1 MSYVWIGMFISYQ
14 GEWEIDKSKV
24 LYFNNIIMAKVRIE
38 SIKVKN
44 YRSFWPTEQEFI
56 FPDGNF
62 KRPIAIIGY
71 NNCGKTNLMNV
82 LKYWLYESVREETF
96 ELKDFHQISRE
107 NPPFIELEFVWVGL
121 NDEKIQDNVPYK
133 NTVKINVTN
142 KTIISVDDYCNASC
156 YQGKFFS
163 KKWSIKQEAPI
174 YYINFHNI
182 KEEIS
187 TQKTSRGNL
196 KSFLAKHIKK
206 LVDSD
211 KVMKAR
217 KEDFQISIREASK
230 RVLEWEETET
240 AENKKGKSNLFKFIE
255 KIKEYYNQN
264 LRNNAIEIDFS
275 LPEYEDIFLQMIFK
289 IGLNGS
295 SEKMVPID
303 HFWDGYISMFVMAV
317 IQAIAEENS
326 ADKSLFLFEEP
337 ESFLHENHQ
346 EYFYKAVLCKLA
358 EKWHQVIYTT
368 HSARMVDMFDTKGI
382 IRLEMDENNQTIKK
396 YNKPDQDWSFWNTR
410 DSKKQGAPLPD
421 YNPFIKTIEPN
432 LNKILFS
439 KKVILVE
446 GPNDLLV
453 YKYVIKKKVEEYV
466 QNKSEILNK
475 EEYAETYL
483 NYENIVIIPH
493 HWKST
498 AIYLIDLCKHFWID
512 YFVINDW
519 DLEEVAYEQIND
531 NSIISLDVLHSQSF
545 YTSLDTTSSEVL
557 EEVKKKNK
565 SIKSQI
571 TNNFNL
577 LKAAGEE
584 NIHFNIPKLEV
595 LLGYNSNDKDPIK
608 IYQKITS
615 SDFQISGNLFPQS
628 LASFLW
634 VNETSVENNGSV
646 PQENDDLPF

>member
-1 MSYVWIGMFISYQ
+1 
-14 GEWEIDKSKV
+14 
-24 LYFNNIIMAKVRIE
+24 MAKVRIK

-56 FPDGNF
+56 FPDENF

-71 NNCGKTNLMNV
+71 NNCGKTNLMNSI
-82 LKYWLYESVREETF
+82 LFWIGQKFLREDTF
-96 ELKDFHQISRE
+96 DLNDFHNRDWNNI
-107 NPPFIELEFVWVGL
+107 PYIETNIQADVVWH
-121 NDEKIQDNVPYK
+121 NDRWYDITMNG
-133 NTVKINVTN
+133 IH
-142 KTIISVDDYCNASC
+142 KTSIKVQSNQIISAKIDSSFFGMD
-156 YQGKFFS
+156 KFYN
-163 KKWSIKQEAPI
+163 I
-174 YYINFHNI
+174 YYINFHKI
-182 KEEIS
+182 KDEIS
-187 TQKTSRGNL
+187 TQKTSWGNL
-196 KSFLAKHIKK
+196 KSFLGKHIKK
-206 LVDSD
+206 IVDEDSI
-211 KVMKAR
+211 MKAR
-217 KEDFQISIREASK
+217 QEDFQEEIKNASK
-230 RVLEWEETET
+230 DVLLWKEDETDQ
-240 AENKKGKSNLFKFIE
+240 NKRWKSKLSLFIE

-289 IGLNGS
+289 IGLNGN
-295 SEKMVPID
+295 SEKMVPIA

-326 ADKSLFLFEEP
+326 EDKALFLFEEP

-368 HSARMVDMFDTKGI
+368 HSARMIDMFDTKGI
-382 IRLEMDENNQTIKK
+382 IRLEMDKNNQTIKK
-396 YNKPDQDWSFWNTR
+396 YNEPQEDCAFWNAY
-410 DSKKQGAPLPD
+410 DSEGNIIPKND
-421 YNPFIKTIEPN
+421 YNTFIKTIEPN

-446 GPNDLLV
+446 WPNDLLV
-453 YKYVIKKKVEEYV
+453 YKHVIKKKVEEYI
-466 QNKSEILNK
+466 QNKPEISNK

-498 AIYLIDLCKHFWID
+498 ALYLIELCKHFWID

-519 DLEEVAYEQIND
+519 DLEEVAYEQISN
-531 NSIISLDVLHSQSF
+531 NSINSLEELHSQVF
-545 YTSLDTTSSEVL
+545 YTSLDTTSSEVS
-557 EEVKKKNK
+557 EEIKKKNK

-577 LKAAGEE
+577 LKKAGEE

-608 IYQKITS
+608 IYQKIKS
-615 SDFQISGNLFPQS
+615 SDFQISGNLFPKS
-628 LASFLW
+628 LASFLGL
-634 VNETSVENNGSV
+634 NEIDTENNESV
-646 PQENDDLPF
+646 AQENDDLPF

>member
-1 MSYVWIGMFISYQ
+1 
-14 GEWEIDKSKV
+14 
-24 LYFNNIIMAKVRIE
+24 MAKIRIK

-56 FPDGNF
+56 FPDENF

-71 NNCGKTNLMNV
+71 NNCGKTNLMNLLLYATQVNYLWKDSIEIDDFHNREIDNEPEFFVELDSSVEKKYDGKAAV
-82 LKYWLYESVREETF
+82 LKG
-96 ELKDFHQISRE
+96 FHKLEVKVDGSE
-107 NPPFIELEFVWVGL
+107 IEWS
-121 NDEKIQDNVPYK
+121 KIQSL
-133 NTVKINVTN
+133 NTLNLLPNWKPDENWQAFWAGR
-142 KTIISVDDYCNASC
+142 Y
-156 YQGKFFS
+156 F
-163 KKWSIKQEAPI
+163 PI
-174 YYINFHNI
+174 YAINFHKI
-182 KEEIS
+182 KDEIS
-187 TQKTSRGNL
+187 TQKTSWGNL

-211 KVMKAR
+211 EIMLERKDVFKSEIKAASQKVLR
-217 KEDFQISIREASK
+217 WEGDNEYSK
-230 RVLEWEETET
+230 LENFVERI
-240 AENKKGKSNLFKFIE
+240 KKN
-255 KIKEYYNQN
+255 YNQN
-264 LRNNAIEIDFS
+264 LRDNVIDIDFS

-289 IGLNGS
+289 IGLNGN

-303 HFWDGYISMFVMAV
+303 HFWDGYISMFVMAI

-326 ADKSLFLFEEP
+326 EDKALFLFEEP

-368 HSARMVDMFDTKGI
+368 HSARMIDMFDTKGI
-382 IRLEMDENNQTIKK
+382 IRLEMDKNNQTIKK
-396 YNKPDQDWSFWNTR
+396 YNKPEQDCTFWSAY
-410 DSKKQGAPLPD
+410 DSGGSIIPKDD
-421 YNPFIKTIEPN
+421 YNTFIKTIEPN

-446 GPNDLLV
+446 WPNDLLV
-453 YKYVIKKKVEEYV
+453 YKYVIKEKVKEYI
-466 QNKSEILNK
+466 QNSPEILNK

-483 NYENIVIIPH
+483 NYENIVVIPH

-519 DLEEVAYEQIND
+519 DLEEVAYEQISD
-531 NSIISLDVLHSQSF
+531 NSIDSLEELHSQVF
-545 YTSLDTTSSEVL
+545 YTYLDTTSSEVS
-557 EEVKKKNK
+557 EEIKKKNK

-577 LKAAGEE
+577 LKKAGKE

-608 IYQKITS
+608 IYQKIKS

-628 LASFLW
+628 LASFLGL
-634 VNETSVENNGSV
+634 NEIDTENNESV
-646 PQENDDLPF
+646 AQENDDLPF

>member
-1 MSYVWIGMFISYQ
+1 
-14 GEWEIDKSKV
+14 
-24 LYFNNIIMAKVRIE
+24 MAKVRIK

-56 FPDGNF
+56 FPDENF
-62 KRPIAIIGY
+62 KRPIAIIWY
-71 NNCGKTNLMNV
+71 NNCGKSNLMN
-82 LKYWLYESVREETF
+82 LLLYATQINYLWKDSIAIN
-96 ELKDFHQISRE
+96 DFHNRDINNKPYFLVELDGS
-107 NPPFIELEFVWVGL
+107 IERKYDGKEANLNGFHQLSIQVDGEEIEGSTINSFKNDILEDG
-121 NDEKIQDNVPYK
+121 NK
-133 NTVKINVTN
+133 NRQAFGAGR
-142 KTIISVDDYCNASC
+142 Y
-156 YQGKFFS
+156 F
-163 KKWSIKQEAPI
+163 PI
-174 YYINFHNI
+174 YAINFHKI
-182 KEEIS
+182 KDEIS
-187 TQKTSRGNL
+187 TQKTSWGNL

-211 KVMKAR
+211 EIMLERKDVFKSEIKAVSQKVLR
-217 KEDFQISIREASK
+217 WEGDNEYSK
-230 RVLEWEETET
+230 LE
-240 AENKKGKSNLFKFIE
+240 KFIE
-255 KIKEYYNQN
+255 RIKKNYNQN

-289 IGLNGS
+289 IGLNGN

-317 IQAIAEENS
+317 IQAIAEENTE
-326 ADKSLFLFEEP
+326 DKALFLFEEP

-368 HSARMVDMFDTKGI
+368 HSARMIDMFDTKGI

-396 YNKPDQDWSFWNTR
+396 YNKPDQDCAFWNAY
-410 DSKKQGAPLPD
+410 DSDDSEDSEDSEEQEEQEEQEVPLAD
-421 YNPFIKTIEPN
+421 YNTFIKTIEPN

-453 YKYVIKKKVEEYV
+453 YKYIIKKKVEEYV
-466 QNKSEILNK
+466 QNKPEILNK

-498 AIYLIDLCKHFWID
+498 ALYLIELCKHFWID

-519 DLEEVAYEQIND
+519 DLLDINRSD
-531 NSIISLDVLHSQSF
+531 IENIANISELHVKDF
-545 YTSLDTTSSEVL
+545 YANAGR
-557 EEVKKKNK
+557 VKKG
-565 SIKSQI
+565 QI
-571 TNNFNL
+571 TINFKL
-577 LKAAGEE
+577 LKSSQGK
-584 NIHFNIPKLEV
+584 IHFNLPKLEWV
-595 LLGYNSNDKDPIK
+595 IGYDQDDKDPIK
-608 IYQKITS
+608 IYQRIKS

>member
-1 MSYVWIGMFISYQ
+1 MRRLEWLSYVWIGIFISYQ

-24 LYFNNIIMAKVRIE
+24 LYFNNIIMTKVRIK

-56 FPDGNF
+56 FPDENF

-71 NNCGKTNLMNV
+71 NNCGKTNLMN
-82 LKYWLYESVREETF
+82 LLLYATQVSYLWKDSIEID
-96 ELKDFHQISRE
+96 DFHNRE
-107 NPPFIELEFVWVGL
+107 IDNKPEFLVELDSSVEKKYDGKSAVLNGFHKLEVKVDGSEIEWS
-121 NDEKIQDNVPYK
+121 KIQSL
-133 NTVKINVTN
+133 NTLNLLPNWKPDENWQAFGAGR
-142 KTIISVDDYCNASC
+142 Y
-156 YQGKFFS
+156 F
-163 KKWSIKQEAPI
+163 PI
-174 YYINFHNI
+174 YAINFHKI
-182 KEEIS
+182 KDEIS
-187 TQKTSRGNL
+187 TQKTSWGNL

-206 LVDSD
+206 LVDND

-217 KEDFQISIREASK
+217 QEDFQISIREASK

-240 AENKKGKSNLFKFIE
+240 VENKKGKSNLFKFIE

-289 IGLNGS
+289 IGLNGN
-295 SEKMVPID
+295 SEKMVPIA

-326 ADKSLFLFEEP
+326 EDKALFLFEEP

-368 HSARMVDMFDTKGI
+368 HSARMIDMFDTKGI
-382 IRLEMDENNQTIKK
+382 IRLEMDKDNQTIKK
-396 YNKPDQDWSFWNTR
+396 YNKPDQDCAFWNAY
-410 DSKKQGAPLPD
+410 DSEEQEVPLAD
-421 YNPFIKTIEPN
+421 YNTFIKTIEPN

-453 YKYVIKKKVEEYV
+453 YKYIIKKKVEEYV
-466 QNKSEILNK
+466 QNKHEILNK

-498 AIYLIDLCKHFWID
+498 VLYLIELCKHFWID

-519 DLEEVAYEQIND
+519 DLLDINRSD
-531 NSIISLDVLHSQSF
+531 IENIANIPELHVKDF
-545 YTSLDTTSSEVL
+545 YANAGS
-557 EEVKKKNK
+557 VKKG
-565 SIKSQI
+565 QI
-571 TNNFNL
+571 TINFKL
-577 LKAAGEE
+577 LKSSQGK
-584 NIHFNIPKLEV
+584 IHFNLPKLEWV
-595 LLGYNSNDKDPIK
+595 IGYDQDDKDPIK
-608 IYQKITS
+608 IYQRIKS

-634 VNETSVENNGSV
+634 VNETSIENNGSV

>member
-1 MSYVWIGMFISYQ
+1 
-14 GEWEIDKSKV
+14 
-24 LYFNNIIMAKVRIE
+24 MAKIRIK

-44 YRSFWPTEQEFI
+44 YRSFWPTEQEFV
-56 FPDGNF
+56 FPDENF
-62 KRPIAIIGY
+62 KRPVAIIGY

-96 ELKDFHQISRE
+96 ELKDFHQISRK

-121 NDEKIQDNVPYK
+121 DDEKIHDNISYK

-142 KTIISVDDYCNASC
+142 KTIISVDDYCNASF
-156 YQGKFFS
+156 YQGKYFS
-163 KKWSIKQEAPI
+163 KKWSIKQGAPI

-187 TQKTSRGNL
+187 TQKTSWGNL
-196 KSFLAKHIKK
+196 KSFLGKHIKK
-206 LVDSD
+206 IVDEDSI
-211 KVMKAR
+211 MKAR
-217 KEDFQISIREASK
+217 QEDFQEEIKNASK
-230 RVLEWEETET
+230 DVLLWKENETDQ
-240 AENKKGKSNLFKFIE
+240 NKRWKSKLSLFIE

-264 LRNNAIEIDFS
+264 LRDNAIDIDFS

-289 IGLNGS
+289 IGLNGN

-317 IQAIAEENS
+317 IQAIAEENIE
-326 ADKSLFLFEEP
+326 DKALFLFEEP

-382 IRLEMDENNQTIKK
+382 IRLEMDKNNQTIKK
-396 YNKPDQDWSFWNTR
+396 YNKSEEDCAFGNIY
-410 DSKKQGAPLPD
+410 DSEEQEVPLAD
-421 YNPFIKTIEPN
+421 YNTFIKTIEPN

-446 GPNDLLV
+446 WPNDLLV
-453 YKYVIKKKVEEYV
+453 YKYVIKKKVEEYI
-466 QNKSEILNK
+466 QNKPAVLNK

-498 AIYLIDLCKHFWID
+498 AIYLIKLCQHFWID

-519 DLEEVAYEQIND
+519 DLEEVTYEQISD
-531 NSIISLDVLHSQSF
+531 NSINSLEGLHSQVF
-545 YTSLDTTSSEVL
+545 YTSLDTTSSEVS

-595 LLGYNSNDKDPIK
+595 LIGYNSNDKDPIK
-608 IYQKITS
+608 IYKTIS
-615 SDFQISGNLFPQS
+615 SDFQVSRDLFPES
-628 LASFLW
+628 LASFLGL
-634 VNETSVENNGSV
+634 NGTSVVNGESA

>member
-1 MSYVWIGMFISYQ
+1 
-14 GEWEIDKSKV
+14 
-24 LYFNNIIMAKVRIE
+24 MAKVRIK

-56 FPDGNF
+56 FPDENF
-62 KRPIAIIGY
+62 KRPIAIIWY
-71 NNCGKTNLMNV
+71 NNCGKSNLMN
-82 LKYWLYESVREETF
+82 LLLYATQVNYLWKDSIAIN
-96 ELKDFHQISRE
+96 DFHNRDINNKPYFLVELDGS
-107 NPPFIELEFVWVGL
+107 IERKYDGKEAILKGFHQLSIQVDGEEIEGSTINSFKNHILEDA
-121 NDEKIQDNVPYK
+121 NK
-133 NTVKINVTN
+133 NRQAFGAGR
-142 KTIISVDDYCNASC
+142 Y
-156 YQGKFFS
+156 F
-163 KKWSIKQEAPI
+163 PI
-174 YYINFHNI
+174 YAINFHKI
-182 KEEIS
+182 KDEIS
-187 TQKTSRGNL
+187 TQKTSWGNL

-206 LVDSD
+206 IVDSD
-211 KVMKAR
+211 EIMLER
-217 KEDFQISIREASK
+217 KD
-230 RVLEWEETET
+230 
-240 AENKKGKSNLFKFIE
+240 LFKAEIKDASQKVLRWETGNQHSKLENFIE
-255 KIKEYYNQN
+255 RIKKNYNQN

-289 IGLNGS
+289 IGLNGN

-317 IQAIAEENS
+317 IQAIAEENTE
-326 ADKSLFLFEEP
+326 DKALFLFEEP

-358 EKWHQVIYTT
+358 EEWHQVIYTT
-368 HSARMVDMFDTKGI
+368 HSARMIDIFDTKGI
-382 IRLEMDENNQTIKK
+382 IRLEMNENNQTIKK
-396 YNKPDQDWSFWNTR
+396 YNQPKQDCAFWNAY
-410 DSKKQGAPLPD
+410 DSEGNIIPKND
-421 YNPFIKTIEPN
+421 YNTFIKTIEPN

-446 GPNDLLV
+446 WPNDLLV
-453 YKYVIKKKVEEYV
+453 YKYVIKEKVEEYI
-466 QNKSEILNK
+466 QNSPEILNK

-483 NYENIVIIPH
+483 NYENIVVIPH

-519 DLEEVAYEQIND
+519 DLEEVAYEQISD
-531 NSIISLDVLHSQSF
+531 NSIDSLEELHSQGF
-545 YTSLDTTSSEVL
+545 YTSLDTTSSEVS
-557 EEVKKKNK
+557 EEIKKKNK

-577 LKAAGEE
+577 LKKAGKE

-608 IYQKITS
+608 IYQKIKS

-628 LASFLW
+628 LASFLGLNKIDTQN
-634 VNETSVENNGSV
+634 NESVV
-646 PQENDDLPF
+646 QENDDLPF

>member
-1 MSYVWIGMFISYQ
+1 MRRWEWLSYVWIGMFISYQ

-24 LYFNNIIMAKVRIE
+24 LYFNNIVMAKVRIE

-56 FPDGNF
+56 FPNENF

-71 NNCGKTNLMNV
+71 NNCGKTNLMNSI
-82 LKYWLYESVREETF
+82 LFWIGQKFLREDTF
-96 ELKDFHQISRE
+96 DINDFHNRNWNNI
-107 NPPFIELEFVWVGL
+107 PYIETNIQADVVWH
-121 NDEKIQDNVPYK
+121 NDRWYDITMNG
-133 NTVKINVTN
+133 IH
-142 KTIISVDDYCNASC
+142 KTSIKVQSNQIISAKIDPSFFGMD
-156 YQGKFFS
+156 KFYN
-163 KKWSIKQEAPI
+163 I
-174 YYINFHNI
+174 YYINFHKI
-182 KEEIS
+182 KDEIS
-187 TQKTSRGNL
+187 TQKTSWGNL
-196 KSFLAKHIKK
+196 KSFLGKHIKK
-206 LVDSD
+206 IVDEDSI
-211 KVMKAR
+211 MKAR
-217 KEDFQISIREASK
+217 QEDFQEEIKNASK
-230 RVLEWEETET
+230 DVLLWKEDEKDQ
-240 AENKKGKSNLFKFIE
+240 NKIWKSKLSLFIE
-255 KIKEYYNQN
+255 KITEYYNQN
-264 LRNNAIEIDFS
+264 LRDNAIDIDFS

-289 IGLNGS
+289 IGLNGN

-326 ADKSLFLFEEP
+326 ADKALFLFEEP

-396 YNKPDQDWSFWNTR
+396 YNKPDQDCAFWNAY
-410 DSKKQGAPLPD
+410 DSEEQEVPLAD
-421 YNPFIKTIEPN
+421 YNTFIKTIEPN

-453 YKYVIKKKVEEYV
+453 YKYIIKKKVEEYV
-466 QNKSEILNK
+466 QNKHEILNK

-498 AIYLIDLCKHFWID
+498 VLYLIELCKHFWID

-519 DLEEVAYEQIND
+519 DLLDINRSD
-531 NSIISLDVLHSQSF
+531 IENIANIPELHVKDF
-545 YTSLDTTSSEVL
+545 YANAGS
-557 EEVKKKNK
+557 VKKG
-565 SIKSQI
+565 QI
-571 TNNFNL
+571 TINFKL
-577 LKAAGEE
+577 LKSSQGK
-584 NIHFNIPKLEV
+584 IHFNLPKLEWV
-595 LLGYNSNDKDPIK
+595 IGYDQDDKDPIK
-608 IYQKITS
+608 IYQRIKS
-615 SDFQISGNLFPQS
+615 SLQDWL
-628 LASFLW
+628 
-634 VNETSVENNGSV
+634 
-646 PQENDDLPF
+646 